1 MYFLKHTFACVLWF
15 SDVQPTTHRVLAV
28 LRSSQRLKPG
38 RSRWENSLDMR
49 TDGFPVPRTSAETE
63 ILKSLWVWNCVF
75 WYFAEIPSHTLQSAR
90 WISTF
95 FSPRMCWNVQAMS
108 KDSAGAE
115 APAGKSAVAG
125 RGLQLTPG
133 VQKVGV
139 HHQFMTFFVWQSKWT
154 RDPES
159 YRPQTI
165 RLNRTLVRAD
175 GG

>member
-49 TDGFPVPRTSAETE
+49 TDGFPVPGTSAETE

-115 APAGKSAVAG
+115 ALQEKVQLQAASSWLRPKSGGSPPIYDIFCKATLGIPRVSWK
-125 RGLQLTPG
+125 REPG
-133 VQKVGV
+133 
-139 HHQFMTFFVWQSKWT
+139 T
-154 RDPES
+154 RKYTAPK
-159 YRPQTI
+159 Q
-165 RLNRTLVRAD
+165 
-175 GG
+175 

>member
-115 APAGKSAVAG
+115 ALQEKVQLQAGASSWLLGSKKWGFTTNLWHFLYGNLSE
-125 RGLQLTPG
+125 PG
-133 VQKVGV
+133 
-139 HHQFMTFFVWQSKWT
+139 T
-154 RDPES
+154 RKATAPK
-159 YRPQTI
+159 Q
-165 RLNRTLVRAD
+165 
-175 GG
+175 